1 MNEQI
6 IERIVNVKMEEMEFN
21 HIVSLLE
28 RIERDFDDYSYQYYD
43 IEYIIN
49 ALIEGR
55 KNGETIK

>member
-1 MNEQI
+1 MNEKI
-6 IERIVNVKMEEMEFN
+6 IERIIEVKLEEMELN
-21 HIVSLLE
+21 HIISLLE
-28 RIERDFDDYSYQYYD
+28 RIEKDFEDYSYQYYD

>member
-1 MNEQI
+1 MNNEI
-6 IERIVNVKMEEMEFN
+6 IERIIDIKMEEMEFN

-28 RIERDFDDYSYQYYD
+28 RMEHDFDDYSYQYYD

>member
-1 MNEQI
+1 MNEKI
-6 IERIVNVKMEEMEFN
+6 VERIIDVKMEEMEFN

-28 RIERDFDDYSYQYYD
+28 RMEHEFEDYSYQYYD